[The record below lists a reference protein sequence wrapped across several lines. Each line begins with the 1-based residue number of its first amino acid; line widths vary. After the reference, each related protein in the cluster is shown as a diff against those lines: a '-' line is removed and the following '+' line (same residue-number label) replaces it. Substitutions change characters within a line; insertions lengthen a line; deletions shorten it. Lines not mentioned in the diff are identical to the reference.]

1 MLDVIGQR
9 LTRQAG
15 EFATL
20 AGLASGS
27 EDGGSQSRPTSSTR
41 SKPDVPDLLDL
52 PPELKPLEGETASSC
67 ESAHTL

>member
-20 AGLASGS
+20 AGLASAT
-27 EDGGSQSRPTSSTR
+27 EDGATQSRTSSSIK
-41 SKPDVPDLLDL
+41 SKPDAPDLLDL

-67 ESAHTL
+67 EFATL